1 MNGDYDGRQYVGIDL
16 HRRRSVIVR
25 MTAEGEQL
33 GWVRIDND
41 PVALGLELAKAGPD
55 PEVVLEATY
64 GWYWAVDA
72 LQTAGA
78 QVHLAH
84 PLGVKGFAY
93 RRVKNDVRDAA
104 DLADLLRM
112 GRLPEA
118 YIATPHEREL
128 RELVRHRAKLVALR
142 SGLKAQVHGVLA
154 KQGLLPQV
162 SDLFGRTGQAWLRTA
177 PLDLVYRQRINSL
190 LELID
195 AYDGE
200 IECFRAMIANRF
212 TGHRGYRVIQ
222 QISGVGP
229 TFAAVLVAE
238 IGDVTRFSR
247 PEKLCCWAGLT
258 PRHRESDTTVHRG
271 PITKMGCGGRG
282 CGLQVRG
289 WSITRG
295 GRRGGGGW
303 HRYSSG
309 AVDVRLCGCRLGGGG
324 PGPDRSGRSRTT
336 TAVAATVRRARGCVV
351 RAGGVHRVALRGGR
365 AAAGRDYRARRRAG
379 RDRGPTRPET
389 PRQDRP
395 QRRAAAA

>member
-25 MTAEGEQL
+25 MTPEGEQL

-154 KQGLLPQV
+154 KQGLLPEV
-162 SDLFGRTGQAWLRTA
+162 SDVFGPTGQAWLRAA
-177 PLDLVYRQRINSL
+177 PLELVYRQRIDSL

-238 IGDVTRFSR
+238 IGDVNRFSR

-271 PITKMGCGGRG
+271 PITKQGSQAGALGGDRG
-282 CGLQVRG
+282 LPTHPPGQQ
-289 WSITRG
+289 T
-295 GRRGGGGW
+295 GRRPDPDH
-303 HRYSSG
+303 HRAGPQHRRGRRRPQTAHPGLLRPARRTRS
-309 AVDVRLCGCRLGGGG
+309 ARWP
-324 PGPDRSGRSRTT
+324 PGPRER
-336 TAVAATVRRARGCVV
+336 VRARQG
-351 RAGGVHRVALRGGR
+351 
-365 AAAGRDYRARRRAG
+365 ARSLFVMT
-379 RDRGPTRPET
+379 PTSLSAWSP
-389 PRQDRP
+389 
-395 QRRAAAA
+395 A